1 MVEFRY
7 DMAAFVMGMHR
18 SGTSALTR
26 VLMLL
31 HGDGPSAVLEPNSAN
46 QRGFWESPEINA
58 VNQTI
63 LDDYGT
69 NWHSI
74 AALPGEK
81 LAADA
86 LRQEAV
92 RRIVADQFPDA
103 RRPVIKD
110 PRICRLAPLWIEALK
125 SEARDLVFP
134 FVLRNPVEVA
144 GSLSRRNKFSTAL
157 GLNLWARHYL
167 DAERATRD
175 QRRGLIRYA
184 DLLAD
189 WRNALGGL
197 RDLVELDLGGNPA
210 AKAVDAFLT
219 PDLHHEQ
226 VPVWQADAE
235 LGEFPMV
242 AELWVLLNEWAETG
256 SVTLG
261 NIARFDSLRED
272 FDRVAPLMD
281 TLLEQQRV
289 LEKRPMEEKKA
300 KREEAAA
307 SHSEFQPVLAQ
318 IARLQDDQNAA
329 VRSLEHNLK
338 AIMADLEAARK
349 ADIRI
354 DAARLEAERERAT
367 LRNDHERAVSALHR
381 AMDATAGR
389 EREWRKRLDA
399 AKLALNET
407 ALARDTALQQATDL
421 QSSLDSLARRLEDL
435 AAQARVVVSH
445 DAAGEAFA
453 HTPASTGDQAQD
465 ACALVQA
472 AIAAAHQLQADLADA
487 RSEIRRL
494 VDERDAALDKV
505 SDAHDEL
512 VSVRLSLHAEL
523 DAAREETAAAWQE
536 VASMRQVLE
545 AAEQERDAAIGEIA
559 ASRAETLEVR
569 ADLKE
574 VTRKYRTTQAT
585 LTRTKAGLDRAKERA
600 ATFKELAQR
609 TRQDLDLARAAWP
622 YRLARALAVL
632 WASIVAPFAAMLAR
646 TRHGRRNVAET
657 IAGSGLFDRAWYL
670 ERYPDVAGGS
680 MDPLQHFVRFGW
692 KELRDP
698 GPDFS
703 ASRYLRE
710 NPDVAQA
717 GLNPVLHFI
726 EFGQAEGRSSRKSK
740 LSNKPAE
747 TLPVFAP
754 AAPVYVPAP
763 SATPLRALA
772 PVPATAPLP
781 ASFDAVAAACAA
793 DAGSAAALA
802 RFQQL
807 CGIAAYDAASWEDAF
822 SDGNY
827 SPADAWFVNGTLL
840 RMRWNVQDEPRQVVV
855 CQFDPAT
862 RTGALLATTD
872 GGDGGSGGDLLDVT
886 LLSAYHPLLVAEFA
900 PSGVLLHAF
909 AVAFPSLFR
918 NGPHHADFLSEI
930 ARPSR
935 GRADH
940 PLAHSAWLAD
950 SLAAIR
956 DGALPAVA
964 RIAVELEGAIGTGP
978 LFDPAMRGWLR
989 DIFDILIEPAQQ
1001 AKRGDGAEGGEGA
1014 EIVAFLQAGERYLTG
1029 IVGQEGT
1036 PRPGGGTLF
1045 IHGDAMPSVSILCAT
1060 MDREGMSEGKPEG
1073 DVCVALSEAFVRRDP
1088 SQPSFA
1094 FMQPPSMLRGPCTA
1108 TTPHLRAPHFRG
1120 PRLKGSFAPRKPLP
1134 AAAISPDRGSQVRD
1148 AEILF
1153 PVSSIVAL
1161 TSFRPSALRMI
1172 VPVDGAGEHDLD
1184 RSLEAL
1190 AMQDCAS
1197 AIRLVL
1203 LGDPGEGSLGRARR
1217 MFDGRVDQARDL
1229 RDALADGS
1237 EEFCG
1242 ILSPGIVPHDG
1253 RTLSLLADMVTDGA
1267 ASASCPLVSSSR
1279 LGKSWSVKV
1288 AANGLFPETPRGPY
1302 AQAEIASSCGLWRH
1316 IYPVREPIAQFW
1328 LTSRD
1333 KLARW
1338 VFEDV
1343 HQLARDDG
1351 EHWCTALTTVSL
1363 TNEAAAPS
1371 MSFQAPI
1378 ADPACFA
1385 AVRVLNG

>member
-31 HGDGPSAVLEPNSAN
+31 HGDAPSAVLEPNSAN

-63 LDDYGT
+63 LDDYGAD
-69 NWHSI
+69 WHSI
-74 AALPGEK
+74 APLSGEK

-86 LRQEAV
+86 QRQEAV
-92 RRIVADQFPDA
+92 RRIVADQFPNA
-103 RRPVIKD
+103 RSPVIKD

-134 FVLRNPVEVA
+134 FILRNPVEVA

-210 AKAVDAFLT
+210 AGAVDAFLT

-226 VPVWQADAE
+226 VPAWQADAE

-256 SVTLG
+256 SVTPG
-261 NIARFDSLRED
+261 NIARFDRLRED

-289 LEKRPMEEKKA
+289 LEKRRMEEKKA

-307 SHSEFQPVLAQ
+307 SHPEFQPVLAQ

-329 VRSLEHNLK
+329 VRSLESNLK
-338 AIMADLEAARK
+338 TIMADLEAARK
-349 ADIRI
+349 ADTRI

-381 AMDATAGR
+381 ALDATAGR

-407 ALARDTALQQATDL
+407 TLARDTALQQATDL
-421 QSSLDSLARRLEDL
+421 QSSLDSLAGRLEDL
-435 AAQARVVVSH
+435 AAQARVVVGH
-445 DAAGEAFA
+445 DAAADEAFA

-505 SDAHDEL
+505 SDAHDGLETL
-512 VSVRLSLHAEL
+512 RLSVHAEL
-523 DAAREETAAAWQE
+523 DAAHEETAAAWQE
-536 VASMRQVLE
+536 LASMRQVLE
-545 AAEQERDAAIGEIA
+545 AAEQERDAAIDGIA
-559 ASRAETLEVR
+559 AARAETLEVR

-600 ATFKELAQR
+600 ASFKELAQR

-680 MDPLQHFVRFGW
+680 MDALQHFVRFGW

-754 AAPVYVPAP
+754 AAPVYVPAA
-763 SATPLRALA
+763 SATPLPALA
-772 PVPATAPLP
+772 PVPAPAPLP
-781 ASFDAVAAACAA
+781 ASFDAVVAACAA

-807 CGIAAYDAASWEDAF
+807 CGIAAYDAASWEDTV
-822 SDGNY
+822 SDGNH
-827 SPADAWFVNGTLL
+827 SPADAWFVSGTLL
-840 RMRWNVQDEPRQVVV
+840 RMRWNVQDDSGQVVV

-862 RTGALLATTD
+862 RAGVLLATND
-872 GGDGGSGGDLLDVT
+872 GGDGGGGGDLLDVT

-930 ARPSR
+930 ARPSG

-940 PLAHSAWLAD
+940 PLAHSARLAN

-956 DGALPAVA
+956 GGALPAVA

-978 LFDPAMRGWLR
+978 LFDPAVRGWLR
-989 DIFDILIEPAQQ
+989 DIFDIPIEPAHQ
-1001 AKRGDGAEGGEGA
+1001 AGRVDGEDIAA
-1014 EIVAFLQAGERYLTG
+1014 VLQAGERYLTG

-1045 IHGDAMPSVSILCAT
+1045 IHGDVMPSVSILCAT
-1060 MDREGMSEGKPEG
+1060 MDRESMGEGKPEG

-1094 FMQPPSMLRGPCTA
+1094 FMQPPSV
-1108 TTPHLRAPHFRG
+1108 LRAPSAHATPHFAG
-1120 PRLKGSFAPRKPLP
+1120 PRLKGSFATRKSLP
-1134 AAAISPDRGSQVRD
+1134 AAALSPDRGSQVRD

-1153 PVSSIVAL
+1153 PVSSSVAL
-1161 TSFRPSALRMI
+1161 TSSRPSALRMI
-1172 VPVDGAGEHDLD
+1172 VPVDGAAEHDLD

-1203 LGDPGEGSLGRARR
+1203 LGEPGEGSLGRARR

-1229 RDALADGS
+1229 RAALADGS

-1242 ILSPGIVPHDG
+1242 IMSPGIVPHDG
-1253 RTLSLLADMVTDGA
+1253 RTLSLLADIVTDGA
-1267 ASASCPLVSSSR
+1267 ASASCPLVSSTR

-1302 AQAEIASSCGLWRH
+1302 AEAEIASSCGLWRH

-1328 LTSRD
+1328 LTSRA

-1338 VFEDV
+1338 VLEDV
-1343 HQLARDDG
+1343 HQLAREDG

-1363 TNEAAAPS
+1363 TTGVAAPS
-1371 MSFQAPI
+1371 MSFHAPI